1 MTKIRLRSTVKKDTY
16 HEITVSEYKGK
27 AYVTYEGRVVAE
39 ITAETMEDPEGK
51 SPGFFLGFFP
61 RDKSI
66 CDNICDVFH
75 ETT

>member
-27 AYVTYEGRVVAE
+27 AYVTYEGR
-39 ITAETMEDPEGK
+39 AETMEDPEGK
-51 SPGFFLGFFP
+51 YPGFFLGFFP